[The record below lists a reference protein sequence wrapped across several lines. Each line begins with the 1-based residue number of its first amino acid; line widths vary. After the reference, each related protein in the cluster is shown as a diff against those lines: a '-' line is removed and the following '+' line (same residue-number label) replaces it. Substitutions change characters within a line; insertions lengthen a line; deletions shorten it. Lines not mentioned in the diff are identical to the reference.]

1 MRKTITL
8 LVFTAL
14 SLASCQKEGLDVKKK
29 LPVAAGAQNTPVSFG
44 SFTGTSK
51 NGKVTI
57 SFSTTETKNVQ
68 YFEIFSGETGN
79 LLCKIGTVIP
89 GESNSSAS
97 QQYSFTDNA
106 PKANPTYYMIG
117 YTCTNDS
124 TYYYDP
130 VIKVAVNR

>member
-1 MRKTITL
+1 MRKRITL
-8 LVFTAL
+8 LAFIAL
-14 SLASCQKEGLDVKKK
+14 ALASCQKENLSIKKNQ
-29 LPVAAGAQNTPVSFG
+29 PGANGQNMPVSFG
-44 SFTGTSK
+44 SFSGTSK
-51 NGKVTI
+51 NGIITI
-57 SFSTTETKNVQ
+57 NFSTTEARNVQ

-89 GESNSSAS
+89 GESNSSSS
-97 QQYSFTDNA
+97 QHYSFTDNA

-130 VIKVAVNR
+130 VIKVAVSL